1 MVPHFPASKGY
12 DIDVT
17 WRLETGRSI
26 FSAVWTTDGVDFHV
40 NWKSAGSKAATAQPF
55 STRNFVLQA
64 QDSQRRTKLYCGL
77 FKSCRAG
84 DIGN

>member
-1 MVPHFPASKGY
+1 MTPDFPASQGY
-12 DIDVT
+12 DIDET
-17 WRLETGRSI
+17 WRMGKRKNI
-26 FSAVWTTDGVDFHV
+26 FLVVWMTDGVDFHAK
-40 NWKSAGSKAATAQPF
+40 WRSIRSKAATAQPF

-64 QDSQRRTKLYCGL
+64 QDSQRRKKLYCGL